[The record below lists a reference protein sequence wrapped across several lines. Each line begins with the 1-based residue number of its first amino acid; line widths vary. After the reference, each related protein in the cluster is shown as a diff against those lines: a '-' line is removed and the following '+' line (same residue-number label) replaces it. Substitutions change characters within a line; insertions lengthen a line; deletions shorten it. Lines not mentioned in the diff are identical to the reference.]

1 MGERKRPTKGELGR
15 QWEEDM
21 NKLTILAGALALGL
35 SPAMVQAQEL
45 SAVGAF
51 PESFVFTREVAV
63 PFTKLVEEES
73 GGTLTVALTG
83 PDAVPPL
90 EQFEPTQAGVFD
102 MLFTHPAYHAGT
114 TPVGLAIDA
123 IAADPAARREGGIID
138 FIDAY
143 YQETQGMKLI
153 AAPPTGSVGFRYYL
167 RDPIEGTPAFE
178 GRNIRGTVSYHP
190 MIEALGGAGVVMGGG
205 DVYSSLQTGAIDGAA
220 WGLTGAL
227 DFNWHEVAGYMA
239 DPGFGQVGLMI
250 FMNLDAWNG
259 LSDEGRAAI
268 ERAAIR
274 LETDSIARFDTLATE
289 ERAALLELGMEVTG
303 FAPEEAEQLNALW
316 SSGVWQVAEG
326 GAPEAVAELR
336 KLAQDAGLAD

>member
-1 MGERKRPTKGELGR
+1 MTKI
-15 QWEEDM
+15 
-21 NKLTILAGALALGL
+21 TALAGALALGVL
-35 SPAMVQAQEL
+35 TTAADAQEL
-45 SAVGAF
+45 RAVGAF
-51 PESFVFTREVAV
+51 PDGFVFTREIAV
-63 PFTKLVEEES
+63 PFAALVAEES
-73 GGTLTVALTG
+73 NGEMTISFTG

-123 IAADPAARREGGIID
+123 IAADPEARRAAGVLD
-138 FIDAY
+138 FIDEY
-143 YQETQGMKLI
+143 YQANQDMKLI
-153 AAPPTGSVGFRYYL
+153 AAPATGSVGFRYYL
-167 RDPIEGTPAFE
+167 REPITGTPAFE

-227 DFNWHEVAGYMA
+227 DFNWNEVAGYMA

-250 FMNLDAWNG
+250 FMNLGAWEA
-259 LSDEGRAAI
+259 LSAEEQATL

-274 LETDSIARFDTLATE
+274 LEADSIARFDALAKT
-289 ERAALLELGMEVTG
+289 ERAALLELGMEPTA
-303 FAPEEAEQLNALW
+303 FAPEEAAQLDALW
-316 SSGVWQVAEG
+316 SNGVWQVAEG
-326 GAPEAVAELR
+326 GAPDAIAELR
-336 KLAQDAGLAD
+336 ALAQAAGLAD

>member
-1 MGERKRPTKGELGR
+1 MTK
-15 QWEEDM
+15 M
-21 NKLTILAGALALGL
+21 TVLAGAVALSL
-35 SPAMVQAQEL
+35 MPVAVQAQEVR
-45 SAVGAF
+45 AVGAF
-51 PESFVFTREVAV
+51 PESFVFTREIAMPFAELVA
-63 PFTKLVEEES
+63 EES
-73 GGTLTVALTG
+73 GGALTVAFTG

-102 MLFTHPAYHAGT
+102 MLFTHPAYHAGA
-114 TPVGLAIDA
+114 TPLGLAIDA
-123 IAADPAARREGGIID
+123 IAADPEARREGGIID
-138 FIDAY
+138 FIDTY
-143 YQETQGMKLI
+143 YQEQQGMKLI

-167 RDPIEGTPAFE
+167 RDPIDGAPAFE

-239 DPGFGQVGLMI
+239 EPSFGQVGLMI
-250 FMNLDAWNG
+250 FMNLDAWNA
-259 LSDEGRAAI
+259 LSGDEQAAI

-274 LETDSIARFDTLATE
+274 LEADSVARFDALATE
-289 ERAALLELGMEVTG
+289 ERAALIELGMEVTE
-303 FAPEEAEQLNALW
+303 FSPDEAAQLNALW
-316 SSGVWQVAEG
+316 SNGVWQVAEG

-336 KLAQDAGLAD
+336 ALAQAAGLAE

>member
-1 MGERKRPTKGELGR
+1 MPRITAF
-15 QWEEDM
+15 
-21 NKLTILAGALALGL
+21 AGALAFGL
-35 SPAMVQAQEL
+35 TASAVAQAQEL
-45 SAVGAF
+45 RAINGF
-51 PESFVFTREVAV
+51 PETFVFSREIAQPFAAMVA
-63 PFTKLVEEES
+63 EES
-73 GGTLTVALTG
+73 GGALTVAFTG

-102 MLFTHPAYHAGT
+102 ILFTHPAYHAGT

-123 IAADPAARREGGIID
+123 IAADPVARRAAGVID
-138 FIDAY
+138 YIDAH
-143 YQETQGMKLI
+143 YQQTQGMKLV

-167 RDPIEGTPAFE
+167 RDPIEGAPAFV

-205 DVYSSLQTGAIDGAA
+205 DVYSALQTGAIDGAA

-227 DFNWHEVAGYMA
+227 DFKWHEVAGYMA

-268 ERAAIR
+268 ERAAAR
-274 LETDSIARFDTLATE
+274 LEADSVARFDVLAAK
-289 ERAALLELGMEVTG
+289 ERAALLELGMQITE
-303 FAPEEAEQLNALW
+303 FAPEEAAQLETLW
-316 SSGVWQVAEG
+316 AGGVWQVATG
-326 GAPEAVAELR
+326 GAPEAVGGLR
-336 KLAQDAGLAD
+336 ALAQSAGLSD

>member
-1 MGERKRPTKGELGR
+1 MTK
-15 QWEEDM
+15 M
-21 NKLTILAGALALGL
+21 TVLAGALALGL
-35 SPAMVQAQEL
+35 VPAAVQAQEIR
-45 SAVGAF
+45 AVGAF
-51 PESFVFTREVAV
+51 PESFVFTREIAMPFADLVA
-63 PFTKLVEEES
+63 EES
-73 GGTLTVALTG
+73 GGALTVAFTG

-123 IAADPAARREGGIID
+123 ISADPEARRQAGILE
-138 FIDAY
+138 FIDSY

-153 AAPPTGSVGFRYYL
+153 SAPPTGSVGFRYYL
-167 RDPIEGTPAFE
+167 RDPIQGAPAFD

-239 DPGFGQVGLMI
+239 EPSFGQVGLMI
-250 FMNLDAWNG
+250 FMNLDAWNA
-259 LSDEGRAAI
+259 LSAEEQAAI

-274 LETDSIARFDTLATE
+274 LEADSVARFDALATE
-289 ERAALLELGMEVTG
+289 ERAALLELGMEVTE
-303 FAPEEAEQLNALW
+303 FAPEEATQLNTLW
-316 SSGVWQVAEG
+316 SNGVWQVAEG
-326 GAPEAVAELR
+326 GAPEAIAELR
-336 KLAQDAGLAD
+336 ALAQDAGLAE

>member
-1 MGERKRPTKGELGR
+1 MTRT
-15 QWEEDM
+15 
-21 NKLTILAGALALGL
+21 TILAAAIAIGL
-35 SPAMVQAQEL
+35 SPAAAQAQEL
-45 SAVGAF
+45 RAVGAF
-51 PESFVFTREVAV
+51 PESFVFTREIAKPFAEMVA
-63 PFTKLVEEES
+63 EES
-73 GGTLTVALTG
+73 GGSVSVAFTG

-102 MLFTHPAYHAGT
+102 MLFTHPAYHAGA

-123 IAADPAARREGGIID
+123 IAADPAARRKAGVFD
-138 FIDAY
+138 FIDAH

-153 AAPPTGSVGFRYYL
+153 AAPPTGTVGFRYYL
-167 RDPIEGTPAFE
+167 REPIEGAPAFE

-190 MIEALGGAGVVMGGG
+190 MIEALGGSGVVMGGG
-205 DVYSSLQTGAIDGAA
+205 EVYSALQTGAIDGAA

-239 DPGFGQVGLMI
+239 DPAFGQVGLMI

-274 LETDSIARFDTLATE
+274 LEADSVARFDALAAE
-289 ERAALLELGMEVTG
+289 EKAALLKLGVRTTA
-303 FAPEEAEQLNALW
+303 FAPEEAERLDALW
-316 SSGVWQVAEG
+316 SDGVWRVASG

-336 KLAQDAGLAD
+336 ALSRSAGLSD

>member
-1 MGERKRPTKGELGR
+1 MIRIT
-15 QWEEDM
+15 
-21 NKLTILAGALALGL
+21 AFVGALALGITT
-35 SPAMVQAQEL
+35 AVVAQAQDL
-45 SAVGAF
+45 RAINAF
-51 PESFVFTREVAV
+51 PESFVFSREIAQPFVELVA
-63 PFTKLVEEES
+63 EES
-73 GGTLTVALTG
+73 DGAVTISFTG

-102 MLFTHPAYHAGT
+102 ILFTHPAYHAGT

-123 IAADPAARREGGIID
+123 IAADPAARREAGVID
-138 FIDAY
+138 YIDAH

-167 RDPIEGTPAFE
+167 RDPIEGMPAFD

-205 DVYSSLQTGAIDGAA
+205 DVYSALQTGAIDGAA

-250 FMNLDAWNG
+250 FMNLDAWEG
-259 LSDEGRAAI
+259 LSDEARAAI
-268 ERAAIR
+268 ERAAER
-274 LETDSIARFDTLATE
+274 LEADSVARFDVLATE
-289 ERAALLELGMEVTG
+289 ERAALLELGMQVTE
-303 FAPEEAEQLNALW
+303 FAPEEAAQLETLW
-316 SSGVWQVAEG
+316 SNGVWQVAAG
-326 GAPEAVAELR
+326 GAPEAVAGLR
-336 KLAQDAGLAD
+336 ALAQSAGLSD

>member
-1 MGERKRPTKGELGR
+1 MTRITAF
-15 QWEEDM
+15 
-21 NKLTILAGALALGL
+21 AGALALGL
-35 SPAMVQAQEL
+35 TTAVVAQAQDL
-45 SAVGAF
+45 RAINAF
-51 PESFVFTREVAV
+51 PETFVFSREIAQPFAALVA
-63 PFTKLVEEES
+63 EES
-73 GGTLTVALTG
+73 DGAVTITFTG

-102 MLFTHPAYHAGT
+102 ILFTHPAYHAGT

-123 IAADPAARREGGIID
+123 IAAEPGARREAGVID
-138 FIDAY
+138 YIDAH

-167 RDPIEGTPAFE
+167 RDPIEGMPAFD

-205 DVYSSLQTGAIDGAA
+205 DVYSALQTGAIDGAA

-250 FMNLDAWNG
+250 FMNLDAWNA
-259 LSDEGRAAI
+259 LSDEDRAAI
-268 ERAAIR
+268 ERAASR
-274 LETDSIARFDTLATE
+274 LEADSVARFDVLAAE
-289 ERAALLELGMEVTG
+289 ERESLLELGMQVTE
-303 FAPEEAEQLNALW
+303 FAPEEAEQLEALW
-316 SSGVWQVAEG
+316 SNGVWQVAEG
-326 GAPEAVAELR
+326 GAPEVVGELR
-336 KLAQDAGLAD
+336 ALARSADLSD

>member
-1 MGERKRPTKGELGR
+1 MIRITAF
-15 QWEEDM
+15 
-21 NKLTILAGALALGL
+21 AGALALGL
-35 SPAMVQAQEL
+35 TTAVVAQAQDL
-45 SAVGAF
+45 RAINAF
-51 PESFVFTREVAV
+51 PESFVFSREIAQPFAELVA
-63 PFTKLVEEES
+63 EES
-73 GGTLTVALTG
+73 DGAVTISFTG

-102 MLFTHPAYHAGT
+102 ILFTHPAYHAGT

-123 IAADPAARREGGIID
+123 IAADPAARREAGVID
-138 FIDAY
+138 YIDAH

-167 RDPIEGTPAFE
+167 RDPIDGVPAFD

-205 DVYSSLQTGAIDGAA
+205 DVYSALQTGAIDGAA

-250 FMNLDAWNG
+250 FMNLDAWEG
-259 LSDEGRAAI
+259 LSDEARAAI
-268 ERAAIR
+268 ERAAER
-274 LETDSIARFDTLATE
+274 LEADSVARFDVLATE
-289 ERAALLELGMEVTG
+289 ERAALLELGMQVTE
-303 FAPEEAEQLNALW
+303 FAPEEAAQLETLW
-316 SSGVWQVAEG
+316 SNGVWQVAAG
-326 GAPEAVAELR
+326 GAPEAVAGLR
-336 KLAQDAGLAD
+336 ALAQSAGLSD

>member
-1 MGERKRPTKGELGR
+1 MTKMTV
-15 QWEEDM
+15 W
-21 NKLTILAGALALGL
+21 AGACALSL
-35 SPAMVQAQEL
+35 LPAFIQAQEIR
-45 SAVGAF
+45 AVGAF
-51 PESFVFTREVAV
+51 PESFVFTREIAMPFADLVA
-63 PFTKLVEEES
+63 EES
-73 GGTLTVALTG
+73 DGKMTVVFTG

-123 IAADPAARREGGIID
+123 IAADPEARRTAGIVD
-138 FIDAY
+138 FIDTY
-143 YQETQGMKLI
+143 YQDTQGMKLI

-167 RDPIEGTPAFE
+167 RDPIEDSPAFD

-239 DPGFGQVGLMI
+239 EPAFGQVGLMI
-250 FMNLDAWNG
+250 FMNLDAWNA
-259 LSDEGRAAI
+259 LPEDDQAAI
-268 ERAAIR
+268 KRAAIR
-274 LETDSIARFDTLATE
+274 LEADSIARFDKLAID
-289 ERAALLELGMEVTG
+289 ERAALIDLGMEVTE
-303 FAPEEAEQLNALW
+303 FSVEEAAQLNTLW
-316 SSGVWQVAEG
+316 SDGVWKVAEG
-326 GAPEAVAELR
+326 AAPDAVSNLR
-336 KLAQDAGLAD
+336 ALAQDAGLAE

>member
-1 MGERKRPTKGELGR
+1 
-15 QWEEDM
+15 M
-21 NKLTILAGALALGL
+21 NKMTVLAGALALGL
-35 SPAMVQAQEL
+35 LPAAVHAQEIR
-45 SAVGAF
+45 AVGAF
-51 PESFVFTREVAV
+51 PENFVFTREIAMPFAELVA
-63 PFTKLVEEES
+63 EET
-73 GGTLTVALTG
+73 GGALSVSFTG

-123 IAADPAARREGGIID
+123 IAADPQARREGGILE

-167 RDPIEGTPAFE
+167 RDPIEGTPAFD

-205 DVYSSLQTGAIDGAA
+205 DVYSALQTGAIDGAA

-227 DFNWHEVAGYMA
+227 DFNWDEVAGYMA

-250 FMNLDAWNG
+250 FMNLGAWNG
-259 LSDEGRAAI
+259 LSEDHQAAI

-274 LETDSIARFDTLATE
+274 LEADSVARFDVLATE
-289 ERAALLELGMEVTG
+289 ERTALLERGMQVTE
-303 FAPEEAEQLNALW
+303 FAPVEAEQLNVLW
-316 SSGVWQVAEG
+316 SNGVWQVAEG

-336 KLAQDAGLAD
+336 GLAQSAGLAE

>member
-1 MGERKRPTKGELGR
+1 MTK
-15 QWEEDM
+15 M
-21 NKLTILAGALALGL
+21 TVLAGALALGL
-35 SPAMVQAQEL
+35 LPVAVQAQEIR
-45 SAVGAF
+45 AVGAF
-51 PESFVFTREVAV
+51 PESFVFTREIAMPFAELVA
-63 PFTKLVEEES
+63 EES
-73 GGTLTVALTG
+73 GGEMTVAFTG

-123 IAADPAARREGGIID
+123 IAADPEARREAGILD
-138 FIDAY
+138 FIDSY

-167 RDPIEGTPAFE
+167 RDPIDGAPAFD

-239 DPGFGQVGLMI
+239 EPSFGQVGLMV
-250 FMNLDAWNG
+250 FMNLDAWNA
-259 LSDEGRAAI
+259 LSADEQAAI

-274 LETDSIARFDTLATE
+274 LEADSIARFNVLATE
-289 ERAALLELGMEVTG
+289 ERAALLELGMEVTE
-303 FAPEEAEQLNALW
+303 FSADEAAQLNALW
-316 SSGVWQVAEG
+316 SNGVWQVAEG
-326 GAPEAVAELR
+326 GAPEAVSELR
-336 KLAQDAGLAD
+336 SLAQEAGLAD

>member
-1 MGERKRPTKGELGR
+1 
-15 QWEEDM
+15 M
-21 NKLTILAGALALGL
+21 NKLTVLAGAVVLGL
-35 SPAMVQAQEL
+35 SPAISQAQEIR
-45 SAVGAF
+45 AVGAF
-51 PESFVFTREVAV
+51 PESFVFTREIAM
-63 PFTKLVEEES
+63 PFAELVVEES
-73 GGTLTVALTG
+73 GGALNVSFTG

-102 MLFTHPAYHAGT
+102 LLFTHPAYHAGT

-123 IAADPAARREGGIID
+123 ITADPEARRAAGILD
-138 FIDAY
+138 FIDSY
-143 YQETQGMKLI
+143 YQDKQGMKLI

-167 RDPIEGTPAFE
+167 RDPITGTPAFE

-227 DFNWHEVAGYMA
+227 DFNWNEVAGYMA

-250 FMNLDAWNG
+250 FMNLDAWNA
-259 LSDEGRAAI
+259 LSDEEQAAI

-274 LETDSIARFDTLATE
+274 LEADSVARFDVLAAD
-289 ERAALLELGMEVTG
+289 ERTALLELGMEVTE

-316 SSGVWQVAEG
+316 SNGVWQVAEG

-336 KLAQDAGLAD
+336 ALAQSAGLAD

>member
-1 MGERKRPTKGELGR
+1 MTRITAF
-15 QWEEDM
+15 
-21 NKLTILAGALALGL
+21 AGALALGL
-35 SPAMVQAQEL
+35 TTAVVAQAQDL
-45 SAVGAF
+45 RAINAF
-51 PESFVFTREVAV
+51 PESFVFSREIAQPFAELVA
-63 PFTKLVEEES
+63 EES
-73 GGTLTVALTG
+73 DGAVSISFTG

-102 MLFTHPAYHAGT
+102 ILFTHPAYHAGT

-123 IAADPAARREGGIID
+123 IAAEPGARREAGVID
-138 FIDAY
+138 YIDAH

-167 RDPIEGTPAFE
+167 RDPIEGMPAFD

-205 DVYSSLQTGAIDGAA
+205 DVYSALQTGAIDGAA

-250 FMNLDAWNG
+250 FMNLDAWEG
-259 LSDEGRAAI
+259 LSDEARAAI
-268 ERAAIR
+268 ERAAER
-274 LETDSIARFDTLATE
+274 LEADSVARFDVLATE
-289 ERAALLELGMEVTG
+289 ERAALLELGMQVTE
-303 FAPEEAEQLNALW
+303 FAPEEAAQLETLW
-316 SSGVWQVAEG
+316 SNGVWQVAAG
-326 GAPEAVAELR
+326 GAPEAVAGLR
-336 KLAQDAGLAD
+336 ALAQSAGLSD

>member
-1 MGERKRPTKGELGR
+1 MTK
-15 QWEEDM
+15 M
-21 NKLTILAGALALGL
+21 TILAGAFALGL
-35 SPAMVQAQEL
+35 VPAAIQAQDVR
-45 SAVGAF
+45 AVGAF
-51 PESFVFTREVAV
+51 PESFVFTREIAM
-63 PFTKLVEEES
+63 PFVELVSEES
-73 GGTLTVALTG
+73 GGTLNVAFTG

-114 TPVGLAIDA
+114 TPLGLAIDA
-123 IAADPAARREGGIID
+123 IAADPEARREGGIID

-143 YQETQGMKLI
+143 YQERQGMKLI
-153 AAPPTGSVGFRYYL
+153 AAPATGSVGFRYYL
-167 RDPIEGTPAFE
+167 REPIDGTPAFD

-239 DPGFGQVGLMI
+239 EPTFGQVGLMI
-250 FMNLDAWNG
+250 FMNLDAWNA
-259 LSDEGRAAI
+259 LSADDQAAI

-274 LETDSIARFDTLATE
+274 LEADSVARFDALASE
-289 ERAALLELGMEVTG
+289 ERAALIELGMEVTE
-303 FAPEEAEQLNALW
+303 FSPEEAEQLNALW
-316 SSGVWQVAEG
+316 SNGVWQVAEG
-326 GAPEAVAELR
+326 GAPDAVAELR
-336 KLAQDAGLAD
+336 ALAQAAGLAE

>member
-1 MGERKRPTKGELGR
+1 MTR
-15 QWEEDM
+15 
-21 NKLTILAGALALGL
+21 ISAFAGAVALGL
-35 SPAMVQAQEL
+35 TTAVVAQAQDL
-45 SAVGAF
+45 RAINAF
-51 PESFVFTREVAV
+51 PESFVFSREIAQPFAELVA
-63 PFTKLVEEES
+63 EES
-73 GGTLTVALTG
+73 DGAVTISFTG

-102 MLFTHPAYHAGT
+102 ILFAHPAYHAGT

-123 IAADPAARREGGIID
+123 IAADPAARREAGVID
-138 FIDAY
+138 YIDAH

-153 AAPPTGSVGFRYYL
+153 AAPLTGSVGFRYYL

-205 DVYSSLQTGAIDGAA
+205 DVYSALQTGAIDGAA

-259 LSDEGRAAI
+259 LSDEARAAI
-268 ERAAIR
+268 ERAAER
-274 LETDSIARFDTLATE
+274 LEADSVARFDVLATE
-289 ERAALLELGMEVTG
+289 ERAALLELGMQVTE
-303 FAPEEAEQLNALW
+303 FAPEEAAQLETLW
-316 SSGVWQVAEG
+316 SNGVWQVAEG
-326 GAPEAVAELR
+326 SAPEAVAGLR
-336 KLAQDAGLAD
+336 TLAQSAGLSD

>member
-1 MGERKRPTKGELGR
+1 MTR
-15 QWEEDM
+15 
-21 NKLTILAGALALGL
+21 ISAFAGALALGL
-35 SPAMVQAQEL
+35 TTAVVAQAQEL
-45 SAVGAF
+45 RAINAF
-51 PESFVFTREVAV
+51 PESFVFSREIAQPFAELVA
-63 PFTKLVEEES
+63 EES
-73 GGTLTVALTG
+73 DGAVNISFTG

-102 MLFTHPAYHAGT
+102 ILFTHPAYHAGT

-123 IAADPAARREGGIID
+123 IAADPAARREAGVID
-138 FIDAY
+138 YIDAH

-167 RDPIEGTPAFE
+167 RDPIEGTPAFD

-205 DVYSSLQTGAIDGAA
+205 DVYSALQTGAIDGAA

-250 FMNLDAWNG
+250 FMNLDAWEG
-259 LSDEGRAAI
+259 LSDEARAAI
-268 ERAAIR
+268 ERAAER
-274 LETDSIARFDTLATE
+274 LEADSVARFDVLATQ
-289 ERAALLELGMEVTG
+289 ERAALLELGMQVTE
-303 FAPEEAEQLNALW
+303 FAPEEAAQLETLW
-316 SSGVWQVAEG
+316 SNGVWQVAEG
-326 GAPEAVAELR
+326 GAPEAVADLR
-336 KLAQDAGLAD
+336 ALAQSAGLSD